1 MPIMLNMSK
10 YRVYTYQFVPL
21 QHFQASLFGEENLQT
36 SEQAMMHKQEIFS
49 NLLEKDDLTFSF
61 KNKIYGHKILLNSM
75 GITVF
80 RIANNKIA
88 TFEKEFQKRRI
99 EYTPSCI
106 VIIDNRENM
115 QYIAIEE
122 DVIAFYDT
130 EQVSKILQSTFN
142 KQLKNYGLKLN
153 IQKTY
158 QKTEFWNIVNKYK
171 DKVELVRFHFS
182 YPNLPRV
189 NKTIKEIIAS
199 ASKSTNS
206 KQSSFELKSASGE
219 SLFLDQS
226 NQELNDLAN
235 YAADSGDEIEIKTKG
250 IRSFLKTGSTS
261 VSIEINDLEAT
272 ISKDIF
278 QNGIEKLIEQLN
290 RITKS

>member
-1 MPIMLNMSK
+1 MSK

-99 EYTPSCI
+99 EYSPSCI

>member
-1 MPIMLNMSK
+1 
-10 YRVYTYQFVPL
+10 
-21 QHFQASLFGEENLQT
+21 
-36 SEQAMMHKQEIFS
+36 
-49 NLLEKDDLTFSF
+49 
-61 KNKIYGHKILLNSM
+61 
-75 GITVF
+75 
-80 RIANNKIA
+80 
-88 TFEKEFQKRRI
+88 
-99 EYTPSCI
+99 
-106 VIIDNRENM
+106 M

-142 KQLKNYGLKLN
+142 KQLKNFGFKPN

>member
-1 MPIMLNMSK
+1 
-10 YRVYTYQFVPL
+10 
-21 QHFQASLFGEENLQT
+21 
-36 SEQAMMHKQEIFS
+36 
-49 NLLEKDDLTFSF
+49 
-61 KNKIYGHKILLNSM
+61 M

>member
-1 MPIMLNMSK
+1 MLNMSK

>member
-1 MPIMLNMSK
+1 MSK

-61 KNKIYGHKILLNSM
+61 KNKIYGHKTLLNSM

>member
-130 EQVSKILQSTFN
+130 EQVSKILQS
-142 KQLKNYGLKLN
+142 QLNN
-153 IQKTY
+153 Q
-158 QKTEFWNIVNKYK
+158 YK

>member
-1 MPIMLNMSK
+1 MSK

-21 QHFQASLFGEENLQT
+21 QHFQASLFCEENLQT

-49 NLLEKDDLTFSF
+49 NLLENDDLTFSF

>member
-1 MPIMLNMSK
+1 
-10 YRVYTYQFVPL
+10 
-21 QHFQASLFGEENLQT
+21 
-36 SEQAMMHKQEIFS
+36 
-49 NLLEKDDLTFSF
+49 
-61 KNKIYGHKILLNSM
+61 M

-278 QNGIEKLIEQLN
+278 QNGIEKLIVQLN

>member
-1 MPIMLNMSK
+1 
-10 YRVYTYQFVPL
+10 
-21 QHFQASLFGEENLQT
+21 
-36 SEQAMMHKQEIFS
+36 MHKQEIFS

>member
-189 NKTIKEIIAS
+189 NKTIKEMIAS

>member
-1 MPIMLNMSK
+1 MSK

-153 IQKTY
+153 IQKT
-158 QKTEFWNIVNKYK
+158 EFWNIVNKYK

>member
-1 MPIMLNMSK
+1 MSK